1 MEIWVHRGKINPAD
15 LGNNLDSFRTVHDL
29 GATGIETDI
38 SFTSNRKVIIY
49 HPGSLNRNLNSFSLH
64 EIKNMSGLPFPILT
78 LENLLEFML
87 SLPDF
92 QCLLEL
98 KQDSRELIEAVVE
111 LISKAGLE
119 KRILLT
125 SFQRKLLI
133 LDFET
138 GADLLTHARTINPA
152 IRTHIIANFPF
163 NLTAIAEKYR
173 PNMISLGWLPNR
185 NDSKIFYK
193 CVIEPFGQIR
203 QRIAEVK
210 SMGIK
215 IIGGIL
221 DSHEDINHFM
231 HLGADGIMTNDIRS
245 ALQFRA

>member
-125 SFQRKLLI
+125 SFQRKLLM
-133 LDFET
+133 L
-138 GADLLTHARTINPA
+138 
-152 IRTHIIANFPF
+152 
-163 NLTAIAEKYR
+163 
-173 PNMISLGWLPNR
+173 
-185 NDSKIFYK
+185 
-193 CVIEPFGQIR
+193 
-203 QRIAEVK
+203 
-210 SMGIK
+210 
-215 IIGGIL
+215 
-221 DSHEDINHFM
+221 
-231 HLGADGIMTNDIRS
+231 
-245 ALQFRA
+245 